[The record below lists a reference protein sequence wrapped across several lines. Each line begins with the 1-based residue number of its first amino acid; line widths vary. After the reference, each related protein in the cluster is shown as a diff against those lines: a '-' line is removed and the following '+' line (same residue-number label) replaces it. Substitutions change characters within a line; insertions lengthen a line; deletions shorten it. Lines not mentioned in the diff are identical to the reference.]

1 MKVKDK
7 RGGHGVRRLI
17 FDFGSENVRMG
28 IDGSRRPPLSEPAVV
43 AHRGPDD
50 VVAVGEQA
58 FRMLGR
64 TPDGLEAERPF
75 TRGGVRSQKLAEA
88 LVRSLMVQAGGHHM
102 RRPEMWIA
110 LGAGASP
117 IDRRG
122 LGALAQ
128 RAGAARVH
136 FISLSACKALGLELP
151 LFEPTGSLLVDV
163 GASCTRIDLLSLG
176 HSVARCRVEMAGD
189 HIDEAISRLMRERY
203 NLMVGP
209 ATAQAIKHALLGEG
223 QEQAT
228 ANGRD
233 LVTGLP
239 QSVLLARDELL
250 PPIEQLADQIANGVR
265 ELLRDV
271 SPELV
276 SDLAAHGFH
285 LTGGG
290 ARLMLLG
297 DLLQDRLDL
306 PLHRDP
312 EPEATVCKGLQL
324 ALEPKTG
331 RLLRLRSA

>member
-1 MKVKDK
+1 M
-7 RGGHGVRRLI
+7 RRLI
-17 FDFGSENVRMG
+17 FDFGSENVRMSV
-28 IDGSRRPPLSEPAVV
+28 DGGRRPPLSEPAVV
-43 AHRGPDD
+43 AHRGTGD

-88 LVRSLMVQAGGHHM
+88 LVRSLMARVGGHGF
-102 RRPEMWIA
+102 RRPEIWIA
-110 LGAGASP
+110 LGAGASA

-122 LGALAQ
+122 LGILAQ
-128 RAGAARVH
+128 HAGAARVRYC
-136 FISLSACKALGLELP
+136 SLSACKALGLELP
-151 LFEPTGSLLVDV
+151 LFQPLGSLLVDV

-176 HSVARCRVEMAGD
+176 HSVGHYKVEMAGD
-189 HIDEAISRLMRERY
+189 HIDEAIARLMRDRY
-203 NLMVGP
+203 NLMVGG
-209 ATAQAIKHALLGEG
+209 ATSQAVKHLLLGGG
-223 QEQAT
+223 QTQAT

-239 QSVLLARDELL
+239 QSVTLERGEVL
-250 PPIEQLADQIANGVR
+250 PAVEQLADQIAHAVR

-276 SDLAAHGFH
+276 ADLAERGVF

-290 ARLMLLG
+290 ARLEVLAE
-297 DLLQDRLDL
+297 LLQDRLDL

-312 EPEATVCKGLQL
+312 EPEETICKGLQL
-324 ALEPKTG
+324 ALEPKNG
-331 RLLRLRSA
+331 NRLRLRSA